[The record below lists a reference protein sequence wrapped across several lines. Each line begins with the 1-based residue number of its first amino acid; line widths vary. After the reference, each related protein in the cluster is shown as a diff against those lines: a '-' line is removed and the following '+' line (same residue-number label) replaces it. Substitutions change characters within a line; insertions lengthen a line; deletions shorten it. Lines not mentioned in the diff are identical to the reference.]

1 MKKILLGLLLLSAT
15 LSGHSQYKD
24 DYGIKLGAANYL
36 GDIGGKEKSRR
47 DFIWDIKMRK
57 TRWAVG
63 GFYRHRFNKNFGING
78 SLTYARIAGDD
89 GLTTNRSRKAR
100 NLSFVN
106 DMLDV
111 SAKGEY
117 YFYSHDDVTG
127 RGKYFL
133 SMRAYLFTGVGATI
147 HAPKT
152 LDSNGSKVKL
162 RPEQT
167 EGANYGIATLNIPV
181 GLGIYFTHKKE
192 HRYGFEMSWS
202 ATFTDYLDD
211 ISSEYAESGSKVA
224 NRYDELSSSDQSTSP
239 SSIYYEPGQK
249 RGDATNNDNY
259 LIASFTYSYV
269 LLGSKANTLYRQH
282 SGKNNYKRSTKRRI
296 RAKF

>member
-1 MKKILLGLLLLSAT
+1 MKKILLGLILISGV
-15 LSGHSQYKD
+15 LSGYSQYRV
-24 DYGIKLGAANYL
+24 DYGVRLGAANYL
-36 GDIGGKEKSRR
+36 GDIGGKEKTRR

-57 TRWAVG
+57 TRWAAG
-63 GFYRHRFNKNFGING
+63 GFYRYRFNKNFAING
-78 SLTYARIAGDD
+78 GLTYARLEGDD
-89 GLTTNRSRKAR
+89 ALSTNRARKGR

-133 SMRAYLFTGVGATI
+133 SMRTYVFAGIGGTL

-152 LDSNGSKVKL
+152 KDAADDKVKL
-162 RPEQT
+162 RKELT
-167 EGANYGIATLNIPV
+167 EDTKYGLFTANIPV
-181 GLGIYFTHKKE
+181 GFGVYFTHKKE

-211 ISSEYAESGSKVA
+211 VSGTYSVTATSNVA
-224 NRYDELSSSDQSTSP
+224 YRYDELSPQDQ
-239 SSIYYEPGQK
+239 
-249 RGDATNNDNY
+249 
-259 LIASFTYSYV
+259 ASV
-269 LLGSKANTLYRQH
+269 P
-282 SGKNNYKRSTKRRI
+282 
-296 RAKF
+296 